1 MSIVEIGRNPVK
13 MTKDIL
19 VAIVSDDIYARNW
32 MSLLLV
38 RDWRTRVVSE
48 ITCHADFARLN
59 EPGQPQPDLFLV
71 DLDSY
76 RDNPSMLTTLNEL
89 VGKRARILCV
99 GTQVIPNVFLRLDAH
114 LFAGYL
120 LKNEISSSLAWA
132 ITFAYEDKTVFT
144 PGVMDFLQDDTYKM
158 PANKM
163 IIRGRSFPGLT
174 DRQEEIARLA
184 IVFSIGRRDLA
195 DELKISDQWSY
206 GMVSELYSRLGLEE
220 LFTGEIDPSHFVWDD
235 PVILE
240 HLEEILDKLGDSKKA
255 RDLETLAFHLLTM
268 PSIEA

>member
-1 MSIVEIGRNPVK
+1 MA
-13 MTKDIL
+13 KDIL

-48 ITCHADFARLN
+48 ITCHADFAKLK

-76 RDNPSMLTTLNEL
+76 RDNPSILTALNEL
-89 VGKRARILCV
+89 AGKHARILCV
-99 GTQVIPNVFLRLDAH
+99 GTQVISNVFLRLAPH

-132 ITFAYEDKTVFT
+132 ITFAYENKTVFT
-144 PGVMDFLQDDTYKM
+144 PGVLDALQEDAYELPET
-158 PANKM
+158 KM
-163 IIRGRSFPGLT
+163 IIRGRNFPGLT

-220 LFTGEIDPSHFVWDD
+220 LFTGEIDPSRFVGDD
-235 PVILE
+235 PVILA
-240 HLEEILDKLGDSKKA
+240 HLEEILDELGTSKKA

-268 PSIEA
+268 PSIEI

>member
-1 MSIVEIGRNPVK
+1 

-268 PSIEA
+268 PLIEA

>member
-1 MSIVEIGRNPVK
+1 

-89 VGKRARILCV
+89 VGKRARILCL

>member
-1 MSIVEIGRNPVK
+1 MA
-13 MTKDIL
+13 KDIL

-48 ITCHADFARLN
+48 IACHADFARLN
-59 EPGQPQPDLFLV
+59 EPVQPKPDLFLV

-76 RDNPSMLTTLNEL
+76 RDNPGMLTTLNDL
-89 VGKRARILCV
+89 VGKQSRILCV
-99 GTQVIPNVFLRLDAH
+99 GTHVISTVFMRLDRE

-132 ITFAYEDKTVFT
+132 ITFAYEKKTVFT
-144 PGVMDFLQDDTYKM
+144 PGVIDALQGEAYEL

-163 IIRGRSFPGLT
+163 IIRGRGFPGFT

-220 LFTGEIDPSHFVWDD
+220 LFTGEIDPSHFVGDD

-240 HLEEILDKLGDSKKA
+240 HLEEILDELGSSKKA

-268 PSIEA
+268 PIHEV

>member
-1 MSIVEIGRNPVK
+1 